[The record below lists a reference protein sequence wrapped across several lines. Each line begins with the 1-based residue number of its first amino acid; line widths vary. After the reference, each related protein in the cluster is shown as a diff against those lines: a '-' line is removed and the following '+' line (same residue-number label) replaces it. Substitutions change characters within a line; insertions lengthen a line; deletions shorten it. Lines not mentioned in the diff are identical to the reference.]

1 MLLCLSTV
9 LVAQTQISGT
19 VTDKDGQPVPGA
31 NVVVD
36 NLTGAVT
43 DFDGNFSLSTAKTPP
58 FTISVSSVGLRSQ
71 TVTVSS
77 SGQSLS
83 ISLNEAETQLDEIVV
98 SASRMAESIFES
110 PVTIE
115 KMSVAEIQN
124 TPSADFYNGL
134 GNLKYVN
141 MLEAGMLFSQISIR
155 GFSDLYNEGLVT
167 LVDGMNNQ
175 APVFGFAV
183 GNLIGLH
190 EVDMQSVELIP
201 GAASALYGADAYK
214 GIVFMNS
221 ISPFDKQGISVSYK
235 TGITEQDSA
244 GTNDFIDIGV
254 RMAAKLSDKLAIK
267 ATIAHKEGTDW
278 SPEDYSHYQGDNYF
292 KSSLQPRK
300 SRS

>member
-1 MLLCLSTV
+1 MKFFVQVMLLCLSTV

-43 DFDGNFSLSTAKTPP
+43 DFDGNFSLSTTKTLP
-58 FTISVSSVGLRSQ
+58 FTINVSSVGLKSQ

-77 SGQSLS
+77 
-83 ISLNEAETQLDEIVV
+83 
-98 SASRMAESIFES
+98 
-110 PVTIE
+110 
-115 KMSVAEIQN
+115 
-124 TPSADFYNGL
+124 
-134 GNLKYVN
+134 
-141 MLEAGMLFSQISIR
+141 
-155 GFSDLYNEGLVT
+155 
-167 LVDGMNNQ
+167 
-175 APVFGFAV
+175 
-183 GNLIGLH
+183 
-190 EVDMQSVELIP
+190 
-201 GAASALYGADAYK
+201 LYGADAYK

-278 SPEDYSHYQGDNYF
+278 SPEDYSHYQGDNN
-292 KSSLQPRK
+292 
-300 SRS
+300 

>member
-1 MLLCLSTV
+1 MKFFVQLMLLCLSTV

-278 SPEDYSHYQGDNYF
+278 
-292 KSSLQPRK
+292 
-300 SRS
+300 

>member
-1 MLLCLSTV
+1 MKFFVQLMLLCLSTV

-31 NVVVD
+31 NVVVN

-221 ISPFDKQGISVSYK
+221 ICLLYTSP
-235 TGITEQDSA
+235 
-244 GTNDFIDIGV
+244 
-254 RMAAKLSDKLAIK
+254 
-267 ATIAHKEGTDW
+267 
-278 SPEDYSHYQGDNYF
+278 SPRD
-292 KSSLQPRK
+292 
-300 SRS
+300 